1 MKNSRT
7 LGRDYYLALYQQW
20 KSSGLSVGLF
30 CLQTSVKY
38 ATFRY
43 WVKKIEE
50 SNLTDSG
57 FTELR
62 MSSGGPPRGSSEP
75 IAVLNF
81 PGGASLSFYRL
92 PDTIWLKTLL
102 S

>member
-7 LGRDYYLALYQQW
+7 LGRGYYLALYQQW

-30 CLQTSVKY
+30 CEQSSVKY

-43 WVKKIEE
+43 WIKKIEE
-50 SNLTDSG
+50 SDLTDSH

-62 MSSGGPPRGSSEP
+62 MSSVSSEP

-92 PDTIWLKTLL
+92 PDTIWLKTPL